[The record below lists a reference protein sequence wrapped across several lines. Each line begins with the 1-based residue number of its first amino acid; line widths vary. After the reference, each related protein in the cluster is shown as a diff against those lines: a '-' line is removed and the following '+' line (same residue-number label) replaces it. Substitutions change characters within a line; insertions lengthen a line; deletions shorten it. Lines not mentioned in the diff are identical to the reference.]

1 MRYKPDE
8 FQQQLAECILHLRTR
23 RANSR
28 SSLARSMAISASTMG
43 IYVDTLIQRGMVEE
57 AGQEIGHVGR
67 PKRLLRPRAGV
78 GWFAGIEFH
87 GGGIW
92 GVAVDF
98 AGKVIT
104 RYHEF
109 LPPVIDAARVIE
121 TLQKVFYIL
130 SSGMST
136 PLLGVGIAAPGQVN
150 SREGVAL
157 HYRFIKNWRDIPV
170 SRLLEGVTTAPVHLE
185 QGLRAIALAERW
197 YGLQHRLKDYV
208 IVGARFGFNAAFVH
222 GGNIAT
228 GARHAA
234 GELGSWPCQARPD
247 LELGDLISAPASYR
261 RLAGLA
267 EGASVPANLL
277 DAFAELRG
285 RSLERIEEVAAD
297 FARVIGCLQLLLDP
311 EVFVL
316 HGPICQLGEEFAQEI
331 LRQVDRQV
339 PALLGMPPRVE
350 LTMLGEEAGA
360 LGAACLAIE
369 NWQPQ

>member
-28 SSLARSMAISASTMG
+28 SSLARSMGISASTMG
-43 IYVDTLIQRGMVEE
+43 IYVDTLIKRGLVQES
-57 AGQEIGHVGR
+57 GQELGHVGR
-67 PKRLLRPRAGV
+67 PKRLLRPCAEA

-109 LPPVIDAARVIE
+109 LPPNIDAGRVIE

-130 SSGMST
+130 SSGMGT
-136 PLLGVGIAAPGQVN
+136 PLLGVGIGAPGLVN
-150 SREGVAL
+150 AREGVAL
-157 HYRFIKNWRDIPV
+157 NYRFIKDWRDIPV
-170 SRLLEGVTTAPVHLE
+170 ARMLEGATNVPVHLE

-208 IVGARFGFNAAFVH
+208 ILGARFGFNAAFVH
-222 GGNIAT
+222 GGNVAT

-234 GELGSWPCQARPD
+234 GELGFWPCPTRPGV
-247 LELGDLISAPASYR
+247 ELGDLISAPASYR
-261 RLAGLA
+261 RLAGFA
-267 EGASVPANLL
+267 DAAPVPVNLL

-285 RSLERIEEVAAD
+285 RSPERLEEVAAD

-316 HGPICQLGEEFAQEI
+316 HGPICQLGEEFSQEI

-339 PALLGMPPRVE
+339 PALQGMPPRVE

-360 LGAACLAIE
+360 LGAACLAVE